1 MPKKPKPKNKRPS
14 KVWEKYVIKENK
26 LERKN
31 TCPKCGPGMFLAQ
44 HSDRLYCG
52 KCKYVEMKSK

>member
-14 KVWEKYVIKENK
+14 QVWLKYSSGKK
-26 LERKN
+26 L
-31 TCPKCGPGMFLAQ
+31 TCPKCGPGIFLAN